1 MVLEIDIKGED
12 LTKLEILATVDQN
25 TIKSLLEEAVVHLIL
40 DKERELFDTFTDEQK
55 ENYVFLVLME
65 QKDKKT
71 HISKNDVKEMLEK
84 IQS

>member
-1 MVLEIDIKGED
+1 MEIDIKGED